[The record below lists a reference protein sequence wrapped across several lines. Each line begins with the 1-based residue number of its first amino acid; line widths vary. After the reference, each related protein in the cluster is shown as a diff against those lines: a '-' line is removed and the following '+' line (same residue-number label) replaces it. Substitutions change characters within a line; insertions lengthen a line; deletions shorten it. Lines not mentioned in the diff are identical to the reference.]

1 MRTVY
6 ILFKDTPWPE
16 SITMPKPNRSPK
28 QGFAKEME
36 KDLISILNE
45 VTAEFFQTFSVPVP
59 VFDPCLDNNH
69 PLG

>member
-1 MRTVY
+1 
-6 ILFKDTPWPE
+6 
-16 SITMPKPNRSPK
+16 MPKPNRSPK